1 MNSDRVARVSLLGL
15 MLVLAPWAASSTAA
29 PKGTGSEPVIDGE
42 KFVKRELIDQQ
53 QGGMSAGWVFA
64 PQKWKVDSRITWHY
78 DWFDNPVTIS
88 CSVENPANAEAFYCF
103 PQVVLE
109 WIEVPAQLQRY
120 QKNPAQPGSPT
131 PTA

>member
-1 MNSDRVARVSLLGL
+1 M
-15 MLVLAPWAASSTAA
+15 
-29 PKGTGSEPVIDGE
+29 IDGE

-53 QGGMSAGWVFA
+53 KAGRHERRLGVRA
-64 PQKWKVDSRITWHY
+64 VQKWKVDSRITWHY